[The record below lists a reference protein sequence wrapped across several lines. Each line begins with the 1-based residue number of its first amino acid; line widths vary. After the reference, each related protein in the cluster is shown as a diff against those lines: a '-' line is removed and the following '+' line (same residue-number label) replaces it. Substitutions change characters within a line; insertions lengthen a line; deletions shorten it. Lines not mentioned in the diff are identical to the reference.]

1 VQRLIEFAY
10 AEGGA
15 PDNVACVIAD
25 IITV

>member
-10 AEGGA
+10 AEGA